1 MKRKS
6 ARSRLKIEQLEA
18 RINLSAVDIGFGT
31 GNFDFNVAGYNIE
44 QNNAN
49 FATTSSA
56 FGFSEASMTAAQAV
70 DTLNGGTEMAALS
83 DAFDGFMSWG
93 IPTAAGAPTQNTY
106 HDADGIVDITPTPTG
121 TRVTTTP
128 GTTLT
133 GDPNDTGLD
142 GNSFNGLEL
151 SQQWTVFALNPTT
164 PIIRGLFVATNPTS
178 APITQ
183 QLGMFNNLGSDSN
196 TRIFSTSDGDTTFSP
211 GTDHWVGSFQE
222 FSGTTSSD
230 IRILTVIQGPGS
242 VTSPANTNSQF
253 VDGDDNPRFNYD
265 LTLQPGETQIVMA
278 FVGLFG
284 IRANATDVGNT
295 VFDSNANV
303 EANGLLD
310 GLTDLQKSQIVNW
323 EFRGEVSVAASPGSV
338 AEDGAGNLE
347 YTFTRDKTA
356 GPLTVNFTLSGDA
369 SFNTDYTVTGAT
381 MTGNSGVVTFAD
393 GDATAT
399 VTIDPTADTTVELDE
414 TVVLTVDAGTGYVP
428 GTTNTATAT
437 ITNDDT
443 ATVSVGDVSMAEGD
457 SGPTVFTFNVS
468 LDNPAAENVT
478 FDFTTV
484 ANTAV
489 AGSDFT
495 AISGS
500 GVIPAGETMTTID
513 VEVSGDTTVERDEQF
528 FVDVSNLRASGLSV
542 EFAPISITQLGV
554 FDIMGQ
560 ASGVEVVGDVAYVA
574 DLSAGLVVLDI
585 SDPANITQLGVFD
598 TPDNAFGVQVVG
610 DVAYVADF
618 TTGLVVLDISD
629 PANITQLGVFDTPDN
644 ARSVQV
650 VGHVA
655 YVADEFTGLIVLD
668 ISDPANITQLGV
680 FNTPDFAN
688 SVQVVGDVAYIADGG
703 TGLVVLNVDVTL
715 SVRATG
721 TITNDDTATVSVGD
735 VTMAE
740 GDSGSTM
747 FTFNV
752 SLDNPADQNV
762 TFDFATVGDTAVAG
776 SDFTAVSGSG
786 VIPAGQTQTTIE
798 IEVSGDTMLESD
810 EQFVVELANP
820 QAGGLAVELAS
831 ATLTELGTFDTLG
844 SAYSVQLVDDVAYV
858 ADLGG
863 GLVVLDVSDPANISR
878 LGAFNT
884 PGLAR
889 SVQVVGSV
897 AYVADDSAGLVVL
910 DISDPANIT
919 QLGAFNTGG
928 LALSVQVVGNL
939 AYVADGSSGLVVL
952 DISDPAIIT

>member
-598 TPDNAFGVQVVG
+598 TPAYAQSVQVVGDVAYVADAFTGLIVLDISDPANITQLGVFDTPDFAEGVEVVGDVAYVADLSAGLVVLDISDPANITQLGVFDTPDNAFGVQVVG

-655 YVADEFTGLIVLD
+655 HNL
-668 ISDPANITQLGV
+668 
-680 FNTPDFAN
+680 
-688 SVQVVGDVAYIADGG
+688 
-703 TGLVVLNVDVTL
+703 
-715 SVRATG
+715 
-721 TITNDDTATVSVGD
+721 
-735 VTMAE
+735 
-740 GDSGSTM
+740 
-747 FTFNV
+747 
-752 SLDNPADQNV
+752 
-762 TFDFATVGDTAVAG
+762 
-776 SDFTAVSGSG
+776 
-786 VIPAGQTQTTIE
+786 
-798 IEVSGDTMLESD
+798 
-810 EQFVVELANP
+810 
-820 QAGGLAVELAS
+820 
-831 ATLTELGTFDTLG
+831 
-844 SAYSVQLVDDVAYV
+844 
-858 ADLGG
+858 
-863 GLVVLDVSDPANISR
+863 
-878 LGAFNT
+878 
-884 PGLAR
+884 
-889 SVQVVGSV
+889 
-897 AYVADDSAGLVVL
+897 
-910 DISDPANIT
+910 
-919 QLGAFNTGG
+919 NTGC
-928 LALSVQVVGNL
+928 L
-939 AYVADGSSGLVVL
+939 
-952 DISDPAIIT
+952 PH

>member
-598 TPDNAFGVQVVG
+598 TPDNA
-610 DVAYVADF
+610 
-618 TTGLVVLDISD
+618 
-629 PANITQLGVFDTPDN
+629 
-644 ARSVQV
+644 RSVQV
-650 VGHVA
+650 VGDVA

>member
-585 SDPANITQLGVFD
+585 SDPANITQLGVF
-598 TPDNAFGVQVVG
+598 
-610 DVAYVADF
+610 
-618 TTGLVVLDISD
+618 
-629 PANITQLGVFDTPDN
+629 
-644 ARSVQV
+644 
-650 VGHVA
+650 
-655 YVADEFTGLIVLD
+655 
-668 ISDPANITQLGV
+668 
-680 FNTPDFAN
+680 NTPDFAN